1 MTSDLSP
8 MQSPP
13 LQSMTGFAAVDG
25 SLGETTWNWS
35 LKSVNGKSLD
45 VRWRMPGRMDGIEAT
60 LKRLLQGQVTR
71 GSVSASLQLDLPGAR
86 HEVQVNHA
94 ALDRLA
100 QVARRRDGREP
111 DTAALLSLPGILE
124 TRSTSLSEDE
134 QTALNEAVI
143 DSFALAAKALR
154 LARLT
159 EGAQLYHVLSSLVDQ
174 IEHHTGEAGP
184 LADAV
189 TVAMA
194 ERLSS
199 LAADLAL
206 KASTAIPED
215 RLAQEAAIL
224 ATKADVREELDR
236 LRVHIQSARELLT
249 SGEPAGRKLDFLA
262 QEFMREANTL
272 CSKAG
277 SMALTNIGLALK
289 SVVDQFKEQVANVE

>member
-1 MTSDLSP
+1 MTADL
-8 MQSPP
+8 PP

-25 SLGETTWNWS
+25 SHGEATWSWS

-45 VRWRMPGRMDGIEAT
+45 VRWRMPSRMDSLEPA
-60 LKRLLQGQVTR
+60 LKKALQSQTSR

-86 HEVQVNHA
+86 SEVQVNHD

-100 QVARRRDGREP
+100 RVVRRRDGREP
-111 DTAALLSLPGILE
+111 DSAALLALPGVLE

-134 QTALNEAVI
+134 QSALNDAVFA
-143 DSFALAAKALR
+143 SFVDAAQGLQR
-154 LARLT
+154 ARLT
-159 EGAQLYHVLSSLVDQ
+159 EGAQLFAILSGLMDQ
-174 IEHHTGEAGP
+174 VEALTKSAEP

-194 ERLSS
+194 DRLSA
-199 LAADLAL
+199 LAADLASR
-206 KASTAIPED
+206 AGTVIPED
-215 RLAQEAAIL
+215 RLAQEAAML

-236 LRVHIQSARELLT
+236 LHAHILSARTLLG
-249 SGEPAGRKLDFLA
+249 SGQPAGRKLDFLA

-277 SMALTNIGLALK
+277 SMELTNIGLALK
-289 SVVDQFKEQVANVE
+289 SAVDQFKEQVANVE